1 LSLQAI
7 WRSLS
12 TAWTPEPHGPAW
24 APWAWTALLDT
35 LVAVLL
41 TLLLPRTGSLAENF
55 VVSQAIGLGIHA
67 LFRVLGRWLQL
78 DMFDLPLPLRAAY
91 VASVTMAGSWI
102 GYAAARWAL
111 LGDLQRLTDHMTHAA
126 RFLLVIPPAWALVT
140 VVLFASVSRL
150 RSRQLARERER
161 TARVLAEREAIAARL
176 ALLNAQVEPHFLYNS
191 LANVSATIDADPAAA
206 RRLID
211 ALIAY
216 LRASARNMARPLVP
230 LAEEMEGVR
239 GYLEVMHTRLGG
251 RLRWSCVVPERAAVV
266 PVPPAAVQTL
276 VENAIKHG
284 IEPSAR
290 GGEVAVTVREAA
302 AGGWAVEVADTGA
315 GPAGEPGTGAASGS
329 GTGLANLSERLRLAL
344 GPSARVTLQARAGGG
359 ALAHL
364 ELPAAPAGAGGW
376 AEDRP

>member
-1 LSLQAI
+1 LSLRAI
-7 WRSLS
+7 WRSLA
-12 TAWTPEPHGPAW
+12 TAWTPEPDGPAW

-41 TLLLPRTGSLAENF
+41 TVLLPRTGSLAENF

-67 LFRVLGRWLQL
+67 LFRGLGHWLQL
-78 DMFDLPLPLRAAY
+78 DMFGLPLPLRAAY
-91 VASVTMAGSWI
+91 VVSVVMAGSWI

-111 LGDLQRLTDHMTHAA
+111 LGDLQRVTEHMTHAA
-126 RFLLVIPPAWALVT
+126 RFLLVIPPVWALVT
-140 VVLFASVSRL
+140 VALFASVSRL

-161 TARVLAEREAIAARL
+161 TARALAEREAIAARL

-191 LANVSATIDADPAAA
+191 LANVGAAIDADPAAA
-206 RRLID
+206 KRLIE
-211 ALIAY
+211 ALVTY

-239 GYLEVMHTRLGG
+239 GYLEVMRVRLGA
-251 RLRWSCVVPERAAVV
+251 RLRWSCELPERAASV

-290 GGEVAVTVREAA
+290 GGEVAVTAREAA
-302 AGGWAVEVADTGA
+302 AGGWTLEVADTGVGLA
-315 GPAGEPGTGAASGS
+315 GGPGTGAETGS

-344 GPSARVTLQARAGGG
+344 GPSARVTLEAGAGGG
-359 ALAHL
+359 AVARL
-364 ELPAAPAGAGGW
+364 ELPAATAGAGCSAGGQ
-376 AEDRP
+376 P